1 MNSKTRVLTALDH
14 REPDRV
20 PTDLGGWV
28 TTMSIKTYN
37 QLLRHLEIDRE
48 GEVFD
53 WLRQTV
59 KPEEDV
65 LRRLR
70 VDTRYVH
77 LGRPHGWRLEPI
89 KTDRGLYVADEWGCG
104 FLMPESSLYY
114 NLIHSPLE
122 DATIEDL
129 DDYPWPD
136 PDDPGYLDGIAER
149 AQQLHEDGQYA
160 VVGDFAWESWFERAW
175 KLRSLDRF
183 LMDTIVNR
191 DFVHALLDRTVSL
204 HRSLLCNVLDACGQ
218 YLDVVI
224 QGGDF
229 GTQDNTL
236 ISPDAYREFV
246 KPRQETIVSV
256 IKERTNAQVFWHSCG
271 AVSSLIDDFIEV
283 GIDIL
288 NPVQVSA
295 KGMNV
300 AELKAR
306 YGNRIVLWGGVDSQR
321 VLPGRCTGDVER
333 AVKRLL
339 REAASGGGFVVCAVH
354 NIQADVPAKNVV
366 AMYDAVHQWGH
377 Y

>member
-1 MNSKTRVLTALDH
+1 
-14 REPDRV
+14 
-20 PTDLGGWV
+20 
-28 TTMSIKTYN
+28 MSIKTYN
-37 QLLRHLEIDRE
+37 QLLRHLGIDRE

-59 KPEEDV
+59 EPEEDV

-77 LGRPHGWRLEPI
+77 LGRPHGWKLEPI
-89 KTDRGLYVADEWGCG
+89 KTDRGLYVTDEWGCG
-104 FLMPESSLYY
+104 FLMPDSSLYY
-114 NLIHSPLE
+114 NLVHSPLE

-136 PDDPGYLDGIAER
+136 PDDAGYVDGIAER
-149 AQQLHEDGQYA
+149 ARQLHEDGQYA

-183 LMDTIVNR
+183 LMDTIVNK

-204 HRSLLCNVLDACGQ
+204 HRGLLCNVLDACGQ

-229 GTQDNTL
+229 GTQSNTL
-236 ISPDAYREFV
+236 ISPNAYREFV
-246 KPRQETIVSV
+246 KPRQETIVSI

-306 YGNRIVLWGGVDSQR
+306 YGNRIVLWGGIDSQR
-321 VLPGRCTGDVER
+321 VLPGGCTGDVER

-339 REAASGGGFVVCAVH
+339 REAAPGGGLVVCAVH
-354 NIQADVPAKNVV
+354 NIQADVPAENVV
-366 AMYDAVHQWGH
+366 AMYDAVQQWGH